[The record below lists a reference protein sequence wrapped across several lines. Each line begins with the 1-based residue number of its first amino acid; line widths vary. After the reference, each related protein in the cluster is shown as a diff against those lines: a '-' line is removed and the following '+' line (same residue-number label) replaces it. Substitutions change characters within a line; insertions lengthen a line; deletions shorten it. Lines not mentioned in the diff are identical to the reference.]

1 MGRQADGYRAI
12 AGGMAVSPSGRIAVG
27 AACVRLADFADSPC
41 IEVFDTNG
49 VPDVSTNGSGYIAPN
64 FSVTSG
70 LRNAAAVLF
79 DLNEQIIAVGS
90 CDSPKFCIRRFLR
103 SGAPDLQFGSGGL
116 AELSIRG
123 YSDTPQKAVMQGD
136 DKILIGGI
144 CQTSANW
151 SYSGLFCLAR
161 LDRDGLLDT
170 TFGSAGVV
178 LVLASGAEDTR
189 FGGLSVLPSGRI
201 VVTGACSFSLS
212 ANFYPCAVRLESDGS
227 TDDSFGLG
235 GVARVLDRCATGLG
249 FNAAEHVTA
258 SDGTITLVTPCLAT
272 GGNVVIGLL
281 RFTPEGE
288 VDARFGNGGFVEL
301 VTPTSLSNEARAV
314 YLQPD
319 GKVLVAGQCY
329 PPTGVSFCVARVIP
343 DGSPDNTFGNAGIA
357 YLAPPTA
364 LPQQHGPC
372 GLATAMT
379 FAHNGRILLSGRCN
393 QRGDYERIGL
403 AGLLNDP
410 PARLCALNVDD
421 DLTIS
426 PSTDAVLLIRYLLGF
441 RGAALTV
448 GALGANSLRTGL
460 DLESYL
466 ASLDLDA
473 DGDGQ
478 VVATTDG
485 VLILRAMLGLTGAAL
500 TSGAS
505 NATNPNVRDA
515 QHLRAWLART
525 HGMTCLR

>member
-1 MGRQADGYRAI
+1 
-12 AGGMAVSPSGRIAVG
+12 MAVSPSGRIAVG
-27 AACVRLADFADSPC
+27 AVCVRWADLANSPC
-41 IEVFDTNG
+41 IEVFEKHG
-49 VPDVSTNGSGYIAPN
+49 ASDVSANGSGYIAPN
-64 FSVTSG
+64 FSVTFG
-70 LRNAAAVLF
+70 LRNPTSVLF

-90 CDSPKFCIRRFLR
+90 CHSTKFCARRFLR
-103 SGAPDLQFGSGGL
+103 SGAPDLQFGNGGL
-116 AELSIRG
+116 AEFAVGG

-144 CQTSANW
+144 CQSSVNSA
-151 SYSGLFCLAR
+151 YLRQFCLAR
-161 LDRDGLLDT
+161 LDADGLLDS
-170 TFGSAGVV
+170 TFGNAGVV

-201 VVTGACSFSLS
+201 VVTGACSFSPS
-212 ANFYPCAVRLESDGS
+212 ANFYPCAVRLEPDGS

-235 GVARVLDRCATGLG
+235 GIARVLDRCATGQGL
-249 FNAAEHVTA
+249 NVAEHVTA
-258 SDGTITLVTPCLAT
+258 LDGTVMLATPCLST
-272 GGNVVIGLL
+272 RGNFGIALL
-281 RFTPEGE
+281 RFTPEGD

-301 VTPTSLSNEARAV
+301 VTPTSLSDEARAM

-329 PPTGVSFCVARVIP
+329 PPTGVSFCVARLNS
-343 DGSPDNTFGNAGIA
+343 DGSSDTTFDDTGIA
-357 YLAPPTA
+357 YLTAPTA

-372 GLATAMT
+372 GLATAMA
-379 FAHNGRILLSGRCN
+379 FAQNGRILLSGRCS
-393 QRGDYERIGL
+393 QYSDYERIGL

-448 GALGANSLRTGL
+448 GALGANSLRAGL
-460 DLESYL
+460 ELESYL

-485 VLILRAMLGLTGAAL
+485 VLLLRAMLGLTGAAL
-500 TSGAS
+500 TNGAS

-515 QHLRAWLART
+515 QHLRAWLERT
-525 HGMTCLR
+525 HGMTCLP